1 MDAGYDENSNPFAN
15 VSDAYAKKR
24 EEALKKQKQKKISAR
39 ARQVRK
45 VRNQSVFDQADKL
58 RSVSGMGIC
67 VQNHSPFHS

>member
-45 VRNQSVFDQADKL
+45 VRNQSVFDQPQTL
-58 RSVSGMGIC
+58 RSMSGIGIC
-67 VQNHSPFHS
+67 L

>member
-45 VRNQSVFDQADKL
+45 VRNQRVFD
-58 RSVSGMGIC
+58 
-67 VQNHSPFHS
+67 